1 MKKNPNTHIRNCFF
15 LRFSPHF
22 KLFVFLPSFSSSCDC
37 AQYSGTL
44 PKIALFS
51 DFIENTNSLTTKFL
65 ILPGSGVNDKESS
78 TDPLVLVVACLG
90 AFVLVFL
97 ILIIVCICKRNN
109 GKPSPSAN
117 QSVETPEIHEKM
129 LDHQVVQ
136 QSTGS
141 PGSGSGR
148 HHQHPNSHH
157 KVSSNIK

>member
-1 MKKNPNTHIRNCFF
+1 MLFFFQSEDLKKKNGKNQILQLKWMIIWN
-15 LRFSPHF
+15 
-22 KLFVFLPSFSSSCDC
+22 
-37 AQYSGTL
+37 YY
-44 PKIALFS
+44 
-51 DFIENTNSLTTKFL
+51 
-65 ILPGSGVNDKESS
+65 LPGSGVNDKGSS

-129 LDHQVVQ
+129 LGEHQTVQ

-141 PGSGSGR
+141 PGSGGSGR
-148 HHQHPNSHH
+148 HHQQHPNSHYT
-157 KVSSNIK
+157 VSPNSI

>member
-1 MKKNPNTHIRNCFF
+1 MLLFFFNLKISKKNGKNQIQLKWMMIWNH
-15 LRFSPHF
+15 
-22 KLFVFLPSFSSSCDC
+22 
-37 AQYSGTL
+37 Y
-44 PKIALFS
+44 
-51 DFIENTNSLTTKFL
+51 
-65 ILPGSGVNDKESS
+65 LPGSGVNDKGSS

-129 LDHQVVQ
+129 LDHQAVQ

-157 KVSSNIK
+157 TVSSNIK

>member
-1 MKKNPNTHIRNCFF
+1 MFFLFCFF
-15 LRFSPHF
+15 YFMMWKKKQMAKI
-22 KLFVFLPSFSSSCDC
+22 KLLKWMMIWIN
-37 AQYSGTL
+37 Y
-44 PKIALFS
+44 
-51 DFIENTNSLTTKFL
+51 
-65 ILPGSGVNDKESS
+65 LPGSGVNDKGSS

-129 LDHQVVQ
+129 LGDHQTVQ

-141 PGSGSGR
+141 PGSGGSGR
-148 HHQHPNSHH
+148 HHQQHPNSHYTVRPTSFFLFLEPFFMADH
-157 KVSSNIK
+157 CTILFSLSF

>member
-1 MKKNPNTHIRNCFF
+1 MIVHSTVVHFRK
-15 LRFSPHF
+15 LRF
-22 KLFVFLPSFSSSCDC
+22 
-37 AQYSGTL
+37 
-44 PKIALFS
+44 FS
-51 DFIENTNSLTTKFL
+51 DFTENTNVCSFHSLTTKFL